1 MDFERHGALIK
12 MGMTDPISDMLTRIR
27 NAQAVR
33 KGFVDIPMSKIKLR
47 IGEIL
52 AEEGYVASVV
62 EFGDEASKGLFRIA
76 LKYHGGRPVIEE
88 IKRRSRPG
96 RRVYVGRDSIPR
108 VYQGLGISILST
120 SKGLLSNRQARSMG
134 VGGELVCTVF

>member
-1 MDFERHGALIK
+1 MGALIE
-12 MGMTDPISDMLTRIR
+12 MGMTDPIGDMLTRIR

-33 KGFVDIPMSKIKLR
+33 KGFVDIPASGVKLR

-52 AEEGYVASVV
+52 VEEGYVSGIEMLDDEGAKRSFRVV
-62 EFGDEASKGLFRIA
+62 
-76 LKYHGGRPVIEE
+76 LKYHAGRPVIEE
-88 IKRRSRPG
+88 IKRQSRPG
-96 RRVYVGRDSIPR
+96 RRLYVRRDGIPR

-120 SKGLLSNRQARSMG
+120 SKGLLSNRQARKMG

>member
-1 MDFERHGALIK
+1 

-33 KGFVDIPMSKIKLR
+33 KDYVDVPTSKIKLR

-52 AEEGYVASVV
+52 VEEGYVSGIEMLAV
-62 EFGDEASKGLFRIA
+62 ESAQSYFRVN
-76 LKYHGGRPVIEE
+76 LKYHAGRAVIEE

-96 RRVYVGRDSIPR
+96 RRVYVGRDEIPR

-120 SKGLLSNRQARSMG
+120 SKGLLSNRRARKMG
-134 VGGELVCTVF
+134 VGGELICTVF

>member
-1 MDFERHGALIK
+1 MA
-12 MGMTDPISDMLTRIR
+12 DMLTRIR

-33 KGFVDIPMSKIKLR
+33 KDYVDIPTSKIKLR

-52 AEEGYVASVV
+52 LEEGYVSAVEVLPGESVQ
-62 EFGDEASKGLFRIA
+62 GHFRVT
-76 LKYHGGRPVIEE
+76 LKYHAGRAVIEE
-88 IKRRSRPG
+88 IERRSRPG
-96 RRVYVGRDSIPR
+96 RRVYVGRDDIPR

-120 SKGLLSNRQARSMG
+120 SKGLLSNRRARKMG